1 MSGPVIR
8 ARAVGWR
15 RVTTSAT
22 LAAALTITGLGIVT
36 SPTSAETPPGLT
48 GPAAWAVMHALTD
61 GEIMRCFDRQA
72 HEINC
77 QPELHSLHPQ
87 LFYGDA
93 NGRGPNTDVLA
104 IIFYQGDPT
113 GNTFDLRV
121 SYFRLE
127 GGRYRYVRS
136 YPNVGMGDLAPG
148 TKVVFGHGQVSFVG
162 LTLQPGDSRL
172 GPTGRTRYVLDLR

>member
-1 MSGPVIR
+1 MSGPVVR
-8 ARAVGWR
+8 VLAVGWR
-15 RVTTSAT
+15 RVTASAT
-22 LAAALTITGLGIVT
+22 LAATLTIAGLGIVT
-36 SPTSAETPPGLT
+36 SPARAQTSPGLT
-48 GPAAWAVMHALTD
+48 GPAARAVMHALTD

-77 QPELHSLHPQ
+77 QPELHRLHPQ

-104 IIFYQGDPT
+104 ITFYNGDPT
-113 GNTFDLRV
+113 GNSFDLRV

-127 GGRYRYVRS
+127 GGRYRYVRTFR
-136 YPNVGMGDLAPG
+136 NVYMGDLAPG